1 MSIALPVRKRRP
13 APKNGWVCRAKER
26 PMSALPAVL
35 EFVTASVSILL
46 GASERH
52 TSDFPVESSLSS
64 RLKGE
69 VERMQR

>member
-1 MSIALPVRKRRP
+1 
-13 APKNGWVCRAKER
+13 
-26 PMSALPAVL
+26 MSALPAVL